1 MWFCYSGW
9 LPLWTQTYKLF
20 KLKKNFFFFLAT
32 PCSMQDLS
40 LLTSDQTSVPCIGR
54 QTLNHW
60 TTRKIPKNYLNLSSH
75 PLNYLPTKLQI
86 LKDILRFTV
95 EIVSILLITIY
106 PKSSKIPQILETLN
120 KYLLNNEWI
129 NDQHKP
135 QVELGGAQ
143 GTERTF

>member
-1 MWFCYSGW
+1 
-9 LPLWTQTYKLF
+9 
-20 KLKKNFFFFLAT
+20 
-32 PCSMQDLS
+32 MQDLS

-120 KYLLNNEWI
+120 KYLLNNE
-129 NDQHKP
+129 
-135 QVELGGAQ
+135 
-143 GTERTF
+143 